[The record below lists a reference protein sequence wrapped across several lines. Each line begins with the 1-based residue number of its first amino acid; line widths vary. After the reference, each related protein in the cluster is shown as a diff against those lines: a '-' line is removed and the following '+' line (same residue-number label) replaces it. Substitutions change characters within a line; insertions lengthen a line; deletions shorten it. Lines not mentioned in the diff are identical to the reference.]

1 LTEADFAKLSKAL
14 FGEMEKKYILFFLP
28 WLYFLLIIHV
38 TEYQKHE
45 NTWYT
50 LFFILWQKRK
60 AASKIRDAGFDTF
73 SLQKISAITTV
84 ENVASQ

>member
-1 LTEADFAKLSKAL
+1 
-14 FGEMEKKYILFFLP
+14 MEKKYILFFFALA
-28 WLYFLLIIHV
+28 LSLLIIHV
-38 TEYQKHE
+38 TEYPKHE

-84 ENVASQ
+84 ENIASQ